1 MGGVAKMFG
10 IGSQPKPKTSAMI
23 ISDETAA
30 RRAKEDEKKKKV
42 ALKLAQLATGAG
54 GILSEAST
62 SKRKLL
68 GN

>member
-10 IGSQPKPKTSAMI
+10 FGSQPKPKTPAMI
-23 ISDETAA
+23 SSDETAA

-54 GILSEAST
+54 GILSEANT
-62 SKRKLL
+62 SKRKLF

>member
-10 IGSQPKPKTSAMI
+10 FGSQPKPKTSAMI
-23 ISDETAA
+23 ISEETAA

-62 SKRKLL
+62 SKRKLF